1 MTDTMIDLDP
11 GAGAVLFFFP
21 GGVLR
26 DPQHLDRGGRVDHL
40 LGAVDLGGKVHTRQ
54 ERRPGLGVLEGL
66 THEGECLRELVEHV
80 F

>member
-1 MTDTMIDLDP
+1 MADTVINLDP
-11 GAGAVLFFFP
+11 LTRAVLFFFP

-26 DPQHLDRGGRVDHL
+26 HPQHLDRGGRVDHL

-54 ERRPGLGVLEGL
+54 VGGTGLGVLEGL